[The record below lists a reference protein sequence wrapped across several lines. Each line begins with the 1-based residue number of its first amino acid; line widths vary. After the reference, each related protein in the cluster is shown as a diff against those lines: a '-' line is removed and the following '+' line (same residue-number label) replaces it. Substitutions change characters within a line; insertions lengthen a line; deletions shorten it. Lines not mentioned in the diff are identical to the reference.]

1 MSAQEVY
8 GSGTGPITASAAISC
23 TEIQGVFCSNSTAG
37 TLAVFDGTTASGR
50 AVVATFTLIAGTF
63 HRLPFKMLSGSVFL
77 QIGGT
82 TTITPAVS

>member
-1 MSAQEVY
+1 MSAQENY
-8 GSGTGPITASAAISC
+8 GYGAGPITASATYVA

-37 TLAVFDGTTASGR
+37 TLAVFDGTTASG
-50 AVVATFTLIAGTF
+50 AALVATFTLIAGTF
-63 HRLPFKMLSGSVFL
+63 HRLPFKLRSGNVFL